1 MADLLHDFLRNEN
14 PDVVRFI
21 PTQREARDFYSA
33 LKTESLMKAILFME
47 YWRSYHFTGRVPE
60 EMRRFA

>member
-1 MADLLHDFLRNEN
+1 MDLVREFIATEK
-14 PDVVRFI
+14 PEIVRFVSGY
-21 PTQREARDFYSA
+21 REARDIYSA

-47 YWRSYHFTGRVPE
+47 YWRSYNFTGRVPE